1 MEWNCMLN
9 LKYLRRLA
17 LLAVWGL
24 AVPLAHAET
33 PGFFT
38 AVEFDDV
45 SSLRDL
51 LAHGAD
57 PNQID
62 ERRGEPGMVM
72 ALHEQ
77 SQKVF
82 MLLLQQPTIDVDAKA
97 ANSSN
102 ALMMASF
109 MHNQV
114 AVLALLDKGA
124 VVNRPGFAPLHFA
137 AAGGDNAIVQI
148 LLDHYAYIDAESP
161 NKVTPLMI
169 AAREGQQDTVK
180 LLLEAGA
187 DAGLKSGDG
196 KTASDFAGERDHRAI
211 VRDIAAFLDARAK
224 LSGR

>member
-1 MEWNCMLN
+1 MLS
-9 LKYLRRLA
+9 LKTWRGLTLL
-17 LLAVWGL
+17 LLAGL
-24 AVPLAHAET
+24 AFQLAHAET
-33 PGFFT
+33 PGFFK

-45 SSLRDL
+45 SAMREL
-51 LAHGAD
+51 LAQGAD
-57 PNQID
+57 PNQMN

-82 MLLLQQPTIDVDAKA
+82 LLLLQQPTIDIEAKA

-109 MHNQV
+109 MHNQA

-124 VVNRPGFAPLHFA
+124 VVNRPGFAALHFA
-137 AAGGDNAIVQI
+137 AAAGDDAIVQI

-169 AAREGQQDTVK
+169 AAREGQQKTVK
-180 LLLEAGA
+180 LLLDAGA
-187 DAGLKSGDG
+187 DATLKSGDG
-196 KTASDFAGERDHRAI
+196 KTASDFAGERDHGAI
-211 VRDIAAFLDARAK
+211 VRDIAAFLDARAQAK
-224 LSGR
+224 LLGK